1 MRNRNTTIVHDLSHF
16 SSSDG
21 VIRSVPFPNQCL
33 GEAEEWQRSGEPHSS
48 DPSVA
53 FPWQRAEEL
62 HSGSS
67 EQQCSTW
74 TMYESC
80 LDEQTQQTQTCS
92 STVSLTLA
100 CVTHSVFCVLQVW
113 RKWRSTILIF
123 SVTLSGPVG
132 DTRGFWYLHH
142 TWWVCWFH
150 SVCLHAVKPFNKYVN
165 KKPLFWNWGWGL

>member
-1 MRNRNTTIVHDLSHF
+1 MRNRNNTIVHDLSNF
-16 SSSDG
+16 SSSDR

-67 EQQCSTW
+67 EQQCGTW

-80 LDEQTQQTQTCS
+80 LDEQTQQTNLLLSCFTDLSLCYSLCVLCSSGVEEVTEYDPNLLSDPQWPCGRHKRVLIFASYVVSLLISLSVFTCS
-92 STVSLTLA
+92 
-100 CVTHSVFCVLQVW
+100 
-113 RKWRSTILIF
+113 
-123 SVTLSGPVG
+123 
-132 DTRGFWYLHH
+132 
-142 TWWVCWFH
+142 
-150 SVCLHAVKPFNKYVN
+150 
-165 KKPLFWNWGWGL
+165 